1 MSDAGSGEVVK
12 IDSDDP
18 SFSDAPRAVGAAAG
32 KKGPLRAPTDDES
45 DGESAGVGAVAA
57 RGDKKTRFT
66 AEAFAALTAKHAWVD
81 SSSKAKVNFISS
93 GNVTC
98 VPCKGKSV
106 AVAESR
112 GNLSKHAD
120 GKKHRARCR
129 ERDAVKA
136 NAIVRALHA
145 VPNASPADMRQLAEH
160 QAATRRLTT
169 AVAMG
174 IVPKGALATLLG
186 ERALIQKVRRVQ
198 AGTLLC
204 T

>member
-1 MSDAGSGEVVK
+1 M
-12 IDSDDP
+12 
-18 SFSDAPRAVGAAAG
+18 
-32 KKGPLRAPTDDES
+32 
-45 DGESAGVGAVAA
+45 
-57 RGDKKTRFT
+57 
-66 AEAFAALTAKHAWVD
+66 
-81 SSSKAKVNFISS
+81 
-93 GNVTC
+93 
-98 VPCKGKSV
+98 
-106 AVAESR
+106 
-112 GNLSKHAD
+112 
-120 GKKHRARCR
+120 
-129 ERDAVKA
+129 KA